1 MPLRDLPTAVRYR
14 NVLLLSAKL
23 SSTRV
28 TLGSATGSSTLSL
41 TFINCRIWR
50 SLTSC
55 CVILASKNWISWVS
69 ERVRSVCWTRSVSTS
84 LSWLSCSTW
93 RWYSPIGKALTSSK
107 APKTSQRMRTR
118 PVRMRS
124 QEALKLTGMGSLTDI
139 ALLPIL
145 RVSAQALENC
155 EGWRRGLA
163 TGTLVLEAIVSLVLP
178 ASLAVAGYSLCLG
191 WLQGALCLGRASR
204 RPHW

>member
-28 TLGSATGSSTLSL
+28 TLGSATGSSTLSM

-55 CVILASKNWISWVS
+55 CVMLSSKNWISCVR
-69 ERVRSVCWTRSVSTS
+69 ERVRSLCWTNSVSTS

-93 RWYSPIGKALTSSK
+93 RWYSPIGKALTSNK

-118 PVRMRS
+118 PARIRS
-124 QEALKLTGMGSLTDI
+124 QEALMLTGMGSLTDI
-139 ALLPIL
+139 ALLLIL
-145 RVSAQALENC
+145 SLSGQTLENC
-155 EGWRRGLA
+155 KGWRRGLA
-163 TGTLVLEAIVSLVLP
+163 TGTLVLPAVVSLVQP
-178 ASLAVAGYSLCLG
+178 ATLAFAGD
-191 WLQGALCLGRASR
+191 
-204 RPHW
+204 P